1 MKYSPYL
8 SEFKELVK
16 LGYPILLAQFA
27 LVGLGVADTLMS
39 GRVGTEDLAAIGLGS
54 SILLPIFM
62 LSTGIL
68 LAITPLV
75 SKALGQKKHGQITH
89 LLHQGLWLSLPLGL
103 LSLLLLINMDSFLNW
118 LTLEDKV
125 RQLTAD
131 YLFYIAF
138 GLPAIAFYQALRFF
152 WEGLSLTVPTMFISF
167 IALFLNIPLNAVF
180 IYGLGPVDA
189 YGAAGCG
196 IASTIVM
203 WTMLVI
209 GLFYVARTKKT
220 SRYLKFS
227 RWKLIFK
234 VALVK
239 RWSSGKAILNLGV
252 PNTLALFFE
261 VGLFSFIALFIAHL
275 GSVVIASHQVAI
287 SLTSLLFMVPLSL
300 SMAITVRVGLRYGQY
315 NFEELNQVIK
325 SGMLLA
331 IVLGILLSIIT
342 YIFKGSISQIYS
354 NDPKVILLATTLLT
368 YAALYQVF
376 DAAQV
381 TMSGALRG
389 LHSTKVTMVITFFSF
404 WGGGLGGGY
413 LLAFTEISGESMGVE
428 GYWIAILISMIVATV
443 LLHIALRLK
452 LRKVKVEINKINNNM
467 S

>member
-1 MKYSPYL
+1 
-8 SEFKELVK
+8 
-16 LGYPILLAQFA
+16 
-27 LVGLGVADTLMS
+27 
-39 GRVGTEDLAAIGLGS
+39 
-54 SILLPIFM
+54 
-62 LSTGIL
+62 
-68 LAITPLV
+68 
-75 SKALGQKKHGQITH
+75 
-89 LLHQGLWLSLPLGL
+89 
-103 LSLLLLINMDSFLNW
+103 
-118 LTLEDKV
+118 
-125 RQLTAD
+125 
-131 YLFYIAF
+131 
-138 GLPAIAFYQALRFF
+138 
-152 WEGLSLTVPTMFISF
+152 MFISF

-287 SLTSLLFMVPLSL
+287 SLTSLLFMIPLSL

-331 IVLGILLSIIT
+331 VVLGILLSIIT

-404 WGGGLGGGY
+404 WGVGLGGGY

-428 GYWIAILISMIVATV
+428 GYWIAILISMIVATI